1 MNAFEEEEE
10 EDTSRSSKIQ
20 KTSSSQKETDV
31 TEKEIDSFVYQD
43 TTSFDP
49 LTQDTEKLMHATN
62 TPEPISIDQ
71 IFKNEQFDNP
81 LLGKDISNTAEHM
94 QNNLAYPTDELALP
108 DPGKQ
113 VILSPTPNRPTG
125 DSPNP
130 LGARTKAVP
139 ISEGMN
145 VSI

>member
-1 MNAFEEEEE
+1 MNAFEEEE

-31 TEKEIDSFVYQD
+31 TKKEIDSFVYQD
-43 TTSFDP
+43 TASFDP
-49 LTQDTEKLMHATN
+49 LTQDTEKLMHAIN
-62 TPEPISIDQ
+62 TPEPVSIDQ
-71 IFKNEQFDNP
+71 ISTKEQFDNP
-81 LLGKDISNTAEHM
+81 LFGKDISNTAEHM
-94 QNNLAYPTDELALP
+94 QNDLASPTYELVLP

-113 VILSPTPNRPTG
+113 VILSPTPNLTIG

-139 ISEGMN
+139 KSEGMN